1 MTLGTP
7 IFVKIMTKNAMTP
20 SSGEP
25 KVPYIEES
33 FLLVPRARYMYTCIQ
48 TYGMVLSKDLNIQ
61 SLKLCIRICIHVLMI
76 YVYIM

>member
-1 MTLGTP
+1 MSNEASITLGTP

-25 KVPYIEES
+25 KVPYHTSEES

-48 TYGMVLSKDLNIQ
+48 KYFQKILAYKVYN
-61 SLKLCIRICIHVLMI
+61 
-76 YVYIM
+76 YVYVYVYVYS